1 MKTSYGERDYTY
13 GTAMLTLRT
22 AIGLTQEGLAKHLG
36 VSRQAVGKWE
46 AGSMY
51 PKAEHL
57 KELIELAVEH
67 RAFPKGGEVEE
78 IRTLWKVSRQ
88 KHSLDERW
96 LSLLLSQQQNAKP
109 LLDEVSS
116 PKAISG
122 VPVSVGPVSEP
133 EAGKDQ
139 AMLVRH
145 NLPFP
150 PNPFFTGRESELLQL
165 QRCFEY
171 SARIAITQPVS
182 VSGLG
187 GIGKTQL
194 ALEYAHR
201 CSLHL
206 YRYVFWVNASNKAS
220 LEVSYLSL
228 AHLLQLPEQQERE
241 VERIVQAVKS
251 WLEQESR
258 WLLIFDNA
266 DDLEMAC
273 SALPTRPRGHIL
285 LTTRSQIVGNLATL
299 LQVEALSPQEGL
311 LFLLRRSGI
320 LRPRSEPESLPA
332 DLLCEAGALVELLG
346 GHPLALDQA
355 GAYLEE
361 TREPSAQATGASFAE
376 YRQLYQQQR
385 LLLLQRRGLLGSE
398 HPETVATVL
407 EISLQKVYELHPKC
421 AEVLAFCAFLHPDA
435 IPEELLRK
443 APSLDLDQLQFNE
456 VIQALRRY
464 SLIKRDSEKQVLSLH
479 RLVQSVIRDRMD
491 LQTFRHWTDSVLQA
505 VNDAFPV
512 VTFEQWMRCERYLSH
527 ALASVSWI
535 EQEAVLF
542 PQAVQLLEKAGA
554 YLQERGQYKQAEP
567 LLVRAIA
574 LREQHLLAEHSDTAR
589 SLNSLANLYWHQ
601 SKYEQAEPLYQQ
613 ALAIFEQYLGAE
625 HLDTAMCLDDLGV
638 LYQHRGKY
646 KQAESLF
653 QRVLTIREQHLGVSH
668 PDTAKC
674 LNNLAGLYYA
684 QGRYEQAEPLWMR
697 ALAIREQHLGAEH
710 PDTAKCLN
718 NLAGL
723 YYIQGNYE
731 QAEPLFQR
739 AIATWERHLGVNH
752 PFTAACLGN
761 LAQVYLQQGKYE
773 QAESL
778 FQRSI
783 ATLEQQLGANHLFI
797 VNILAGWAELAR
809 HQGQYEQ
816 AEALYQRALSTCEQ
830 HLGAKHP
837 LTVRV
842 LRGLAELSKRS

>member
-1 MKTSYGERDYTY
+1 LYQSFHQFVVVYVQQEMSTSMKASYGERDYTY

-57 KELIELAVEH
+57 KKLIALAVKH
-67 RAFPKGGEVEE
+67 QAFSKGCEAEE

-88 KHSLDERW
+88 KFSLDERW
-96 LSLLLSQQQNAKP
+96 LSLLLSQQQNVKP
-109 LLDEVSS
+109 LLDEASS
-116 PKAISG
+116 PQAMSS
-122 VPVSVGPVSEP
+122 VPVLVGPASEP
-133 EAGKDQ
+133 KADKDQ

-145 NLPFP
+145 NLPFS

-165 QRCFEY
+165 QRLFEY
-171 SARIAITQPVS
+171 SARIAITQPIS

-201 CSLHL
+201 CSPHL
-206 YRYVFWVNASNKAS
+206 YRYVLWVNASDKAS

-332 DLLCEAGALVELLG
+332 DLLREAGALVELLG

-361 TREPSAQATGASFAE
+361 TGEPSAQATGASFAE
-376 YRQLYQQQR
+376 YRQIYQQQR

-398 HPETVATVL
+398 HPETVATAL
-407 EISLQKVYELHPKC
+407 EISLQKAYELHPKC

-479 RLVQSVIRDRMD
+479 RLVQAVIRDRMEP
-491 LQTFRHWTDSVLQA
+491 QIFRHWAESVLQT
-505 VNDAFPV
+505 VNDAFPEV
-512 VTFEQWMRCERYLSH
+512 AFEQWTRCERYLPH
-527 ALASVSWI
+527 ALVLVNWI
-535 EQEAVLF
+535 EQKAVPSL
-542 PQAVQLLEKAGA
+542 PALQLLSKAGI
-554 YLQERGQYKQAEP
+554 YLQERGQYSDAEP
-567 LLVRAIA
+567 LLVRALTIGEQILGNKHPDIA
-574 LREQHLLAEHSDTAR
+574 KSLDNLAV
-589 SLNSLANLYWHQ
+589 
-601 SKYEQAEPLYQQ
+601 LYQQ
-613 ALAIFEQYLGAE
+613 
-625 HLDTAMCLDDLGV
+625 
-638 LYQHRGKY
+638 
-646 KQAESLF
+646 
-653 QRVLTIREQHLGVSH
+653 
-668 PDTAKC
+668 
-674 LNNLAGLYYA
+674 
-684 QGRYEQAEPLWMR
+684 
-697 ALAIREQHLGAEH
+697 
-710 PDTAKCLN
+710 
-718 NLAGL
+718 
-723 YYIQGNYE
+723 
-731 QAEPLFQR
+731 
-739 AIATWERHLGVNH
+739 
-752 PFTAACLGN
+752 
-761 LAQVYLQQGKYE
+761 QGKSSE
-773 QAESL
+773 NKFPLRVGVGGKKDTTKERMQAV
-778 FQRSI
+778 
-783 ATLEQQLGANHLFI
+783 A
-797 VNILAGWAELAR
+797 
-809 HQGQYEQ
+809 
-816 AEALYQRALSTCEQ
+816 
-830 HLGAKHP
+830 
-837 LTVRV
+837 
-842 LRGLAELSKRS
+842 